1 MIGLLLLSLLTL
13 LGVAV
18 AWRLRCQPPADDR
31 RARPVS
37 IALGHGQ
44 DLLPGSDEGEDG
56 LAAFYAYQMAAG
68 KIDRLR

>member
-1 MIGLLLLSLLTL
+1 MIGLLLLLSLLTL

-18 AWRLRCQPPADDR
+18 TWWLRQSPADPG

-37 IALGHGQ
+37 IPLNHGQ
-44 DLLPGSDEGEDG
+44 DLLPESAEGEDG
-56 LAAFYAYQMAAG
+56 LAAFYAYQIAAG